1 MKIVFIGAGNLA
13 TNLALEISQSEHQIV
28 QVFSRTRSRPLL
40 AEKVNCEPVNEMS
53 KVVCDAD
60 LYIVSVKD
68 DALEMLIPELCKG
81 REDKMF
87 VHTAGSMPMDVFK
100 DYARHYGVF
109 YPMQTFTKDKRL
121 HSKIFLFSLRDVV
134 LSKLLSLRGWQNRF
148 LVVSMNWILIIVS
161 ICTCQLFLLVILRII
176 A

>member
-28 QVFSRTRSRPLL
+28 QVFSRTRKSASLL

-87 VHTAGSMPMDVFK
+87 VHTAGSIADGCFQRLCPSLWRILSRC
-100 DYARHYGVF
+100 RH
-109 YPMQTFTKDKRL
+109 FTKDK
-121 HSKIFLFSLRDVV
+121 KVAFENIPIFH
-134 LSKLLSLRGWQNRF
+134 
-148 LVVSMNWILIIVS
+148 
-161 ICTCQLFLLVILRII
+161 
-176 A
+176 

>member
-28 QVFSRTRSRPLL
+28 QVFSRTRESASLL

-68 DALEMLIPELCKG
+68 DALEILIPELCKG

-87 VHTAGSMPMDVFK
+87 VHTAGSMPMDVSKIMPVIMAYFIRC
-100 DYARHYGVF
+100 RHLR
-109 YPMQTFTKDKRL
+109 KIKRL

-134 LSKLLSLRGWQNRF
+134 LLKLLS
-148 LVVSMNWILIIVS
+148 
-161 ICTCQLFLLVILRII
+161 
-176 A
+176 

>member
-28 QVFSRTRSRPLL
+28 QVFSRTWESASLL

-81 REDKMF
+81 REDVCSYSWF
-87 VHTAGSMPMDVFK
+87 HADGCF
-100 DYARHYGVF
+100 
-109 YPMQTFTKDKRL
+109 QRL
-121 HSKIFLFSLRDVV
+121 CPSLWRI
-134 LSKLLSLRGWQNRF
+134 LSDADIYER
-148 LVVSMNWILIIVS
+148 
-161 ICTCQLFLLVILRII
+161 
-176 A
+176 